1 MTTGPDFRNR
11 ANYIDVLRRDV
22 SLGGF
27 RQCSFDGVLA
37 VGDCDGR
44 NALGATFG
52 TPLMWLEAALLYG
65 TPCRFH
71 DTNPQHASS
80 AVCATM
86 LAVARAVNSAIAC
99 QMNVLF

>member
-52 TPLMWLEAALLYG
+52 TPSCGSKLHYYMGRLVGSMIQIRSMLAAL
-65 TPCRFH
+65 FA
-71 DTNPQHASS
+71 PQCSQSHAQL
-80 AVCATM
+80 TQ
-86 LAVARAVNSAIAC
+86 LAC

>member
-1 MTTGPDFRNR
+1 M
-11 ANYIDVLRRDV
+11 
-22 SLGGF
+22 SLSEDSGSALSMAF
-27 RQCSFDGVLA
+27 SPLA
-37 VGDCDGR
+37 IAMAGMPWEPPSV
-44 NALGATFG
+44 
-52 TPLMWLEAALLYG
+52 PVMWLEAALLYG